1 VGLAAR
7 AIEASGISTITLSLL
22 PAFTR
27 VVGAPRVAGLAYPFG
42 RPLGQPGDAAGQMAV
57 VRSALRALELI
68 DRPGGAMQLPFT
80 WPEPPA
86 RARGTLPQPP
96 PIARLI
102 QRKPWLLLKFISGDV
117 PG

>member
-7 AIEASGISTITLSLL
+7 VIEAAGISTLTLSML

-27 VVGAPRVAGLAYPFG
+27 IVGTPRVAGVAYPFG

-57 VRSALRALELI
+57 LRSALRGLEMI
-68 DRPGGAMQLPFT
+68 QVPGGAVTLPFV

-86 RARGTLPQPP
+86 RARGTLKEPP
-96 PIARLI
+96 PIGKLL
-102 QRKPWLLLKFISGDV
+102 QHKPWLFLKFLAGDV
-117 PG
+117 